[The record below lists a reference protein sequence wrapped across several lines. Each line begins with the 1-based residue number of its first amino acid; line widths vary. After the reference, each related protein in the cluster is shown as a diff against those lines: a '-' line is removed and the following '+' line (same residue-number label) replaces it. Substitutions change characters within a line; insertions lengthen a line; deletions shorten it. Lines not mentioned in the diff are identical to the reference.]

1 MEHSRTGLESG
12 SDLPLAVYNRTG
24 DFIYRILDATAERQ
38 DRNAHACMC
47 VYVCTCTL

>member
-24 DFIYRILDATAERQ
+24 DFIYRILDATAETGMHMR
-38 DRNAHACMC
+38 ACVCMC
-47 VYVCTCTL
+47 AHVHYRC